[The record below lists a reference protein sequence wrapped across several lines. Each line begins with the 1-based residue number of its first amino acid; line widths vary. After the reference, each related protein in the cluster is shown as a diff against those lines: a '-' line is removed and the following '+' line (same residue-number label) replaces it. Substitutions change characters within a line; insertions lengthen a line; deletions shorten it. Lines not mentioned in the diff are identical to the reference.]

1 MAPKE
6 TKNNAYA
13 KSIMVWYV
21 IYFSTKAQSVMWQAP
36 DACAQPYHPGSDN
49 HGQLLR
55 LFLDTV
61 KFRK

>member
-6 TKNNAYA
+6 SKNNAYA

-49 HGQLLR
+49 H
-55 LFLDTV
+55 
-61 KFRK
+61 

>member
-1 MAPKE
+1 MLMQRVLCHVMLF
-6 TKNNAYA
+6 
-13 KSIMVWYV
+13 SVV
-21 IYFSTKAQSVMWQAP
+21 INVRTEAQSVMWQAP

-55 LFLDTV
+55 LFRLFLDTA